1 LKDFIAKFL
10 PISIFVLMQN
20 LGHFLNFLKYE
31 KRYSLHTVTA
41 YEKDLDQFMLF
52 GNEMVEDFCLI
63 DVDHHLIRQWVISL
77 MDQGMTVVS
86 VKRKLST
93 LRSLYKFLLREG
105 LMKKNPTELV
115 MVPRSGKK
123 LPQFVQESEMNK
135 LLDLSYFAD
144 DFTGLRDKAVLS
156 LFYGTGMR
164 LSELMGIKLNDL
176 QLDEKIV
183 KVLGKRNK
191 ERLIPFPSEINVDLG
206 NYIIARNELFGQ
218 TNSYLFITEKG
229 DQVYEKLLYRIVRK
243 YLSLVTTMEKRSPH
257 ILRHSYAT
265 HLLNHGAD
273 LNAIKELLGHASLAA
288 TQVYT
293 HTSFEKLKK
302 IYNQAHPRA

>member
-1 LKDFIAKFL
+1 
-10 PISIFVLMQN
+10 MQH
-20 LGHFLNFLKYE
+20 LEHFLIFLKYE
-31 KRYSLHTVTA
+31 KRYSDHTVTA
-41 YEKDLDQFMLF
+41 YEKDLDQFILF
-52 GNEMVEDFCLI
+52 GSEMVEDFCLV
-63 DVDHHLIRQWVISL
+63 DTDHHLIRQWVISL
-77 MDQGMTVVS
+77 MDHGMTVIS
-86 VKRKLST
+86 VKRKIST

-105 LMKKNPTELV
+105 LMNKNPTELV

-123 LPQFVQESEMNK
+123 LPQFVQEKEMNT
-135 LLDLSYFAD
+135 LLDASFFSG
-144 DFTGLRDKAVLS
+144 DFTGVRDKAVLS

-164 LSELMGIKLNDL
+164 LAELKGIKMMDL
-176 QLDEKIV
+176 RLKEKVV

-191 ERLIPFPSEINVDLG
+191 ERLIPYPSEIDVDLS
-206 NYIIARNELFGQ
+206 NYITIRNELFGEG
-218 TNSYLFITEKG
+218 NSYLFVTEKG
-229 DQVYEKLLYRIVRK
+229 EQIYDKLLYRIVRK

-265 HLLNHGAD
+265 HLLNRGAD

>member
-1 LKDFIAKFL
+1 
-10 PISIFVLMQN
+10 MQYSE
-20 LGHFLNFLKYE
+20 HFLNFLKYE
-31 KRYSLHTVTA
+31 KRYSVHTVTA
-41 YEKDLDQFMLF
+41 YEKDLDQFTLF
-52 GNEMVEDFCLI
+52 GSEMVEDFCLAE
-63 DVDHHLIRQWVISL
+63 VDHHLIRQWVISL

-86 VKRKLST
+86 VKRKIST

-105 LMKKNPTELV
+105 LVKKNPTELV
-115 MVPRSGKK
+115 MVPRTGKK
-123 LPQFVQESEMNK
+123 LPQFVQEQEMNR
-135 LLDLSYFAD
+135 LLDASCFAG

-164 LSELMGIKLNDL
+164 LAELRGIRLTDL
-176 QLDEKIV
+176 QMNQNVV

-191 ERLIPFPSEINVDLG
+191 ERLIPYPTEIREDLS
-206 NYIIARNELFGQ
+206 NYIAIRNELFGDA
-218 TNSYLFITEKG
+218 NSYLFITDKG
-229 DQVYEKLLYRIVRK
+229 EQIYDKLLYRIVRK

-257 ILRHSYAT
+257 VLRHSYAT
-265 HLLNHGAD
+265 HLLNRGAD

>member
-1 LKDFIAKFL
+1 
-10 PISIFVLMQN
+10 MQH
-20 LGHFLNFLKYE
+20 LEHFLNFLKYE
-31 KRYSLHTVTA
+31 KRYSEHTVTA
-41 YEKDLDQFMLF
+41 YEKDLDQFIQF
-52 GNEMVEDFCLI
+52 GSEMVGDFCLVE
-63 DVDHHLIRQWVISL
+63 VDHHLIRQWVIYL

-86 VKRKLST
+86 VRRKIST

-105 LMKKNPTELV
+105 LMKKNPTLLV
-115 MVPRSGKK
+115 MIPKIGKK
-123 LPQFVQESEMNK
+123 LPQFVQENEMNR
-135 LLDLSYFAD
+135 LLDASFFTD

-164 LSELMGIKLNDL
+164 LTELKGIKMTDL
-176 QLDEKIV
+176 HLREQIV

-191 ERLIPFPSEINVDLG
+191 ERLIPLPSEVSGDLT
-206 NYIIARNELFGQ
+206 NYIRVRNELFSDS
-218 TNSYLFITEKG
+218 NSFLFVTEKG
-229 DQVYEKLLYRIVRK
+229 EPAYDKLLYRIVRK

-257 ILRHSYAT
+257 VLRHSYAT
-265 HLLNHGAD
+265 HLLNRGAD

-293 HTSFEKLKK
+293 HTSFEKLRK

>member
-1 LKDFIAKFL
+1 MQYLEQFL
-10 PISIFVLMQN
+10 D
-20 LGHFLNFLKYE
+20 FLKYE
-31 KRYSLHTVTA
+31 KRYSEHTVTA
-41 YEKDLDQFMLF
+41 YEKDLDQFILF
-52 GNEMVEDFCLI
+52 GNEMVEDFCFVE
-63 DVDHHLIRQWVISL
+63 VDYHLIRQWVISL
-77 MDQGMTVVS
+77 MDQGIKAVS
-86 VKRKLST
+86 VKRKIST

-115 MVPRSGKK
+115 NIPRSGKK
-123 LPQFVQESEMNK
+123 LPHFVQEKEMNQ
-135 LLDLSYFAD
+135 LLDTSFFSEE
-144 DFTGLRDKAVLS
+144 FTGLRDKAILS

-164 LSELMGIKLNDL
+164 LAELKGIRLVDLN
-176 QLDEKIV
+176 LDERCV

-191 ERLIPFPSEINVDLG
+191 ERIIPYPLEIRMDLI
-206 NYIIARNELFGQ
+206 NYIKVRNELFGNL
-218 TNSYLFITEKG
+218 NSYLFLTDKG
-229 DQVYEKLLYRIVRK
+229 EQAYDKLLYRIVHK

-265 HLLNHGAD
+265 HLLNRGAD